1 MLGAAASIAA
11 ARDVFLALAR
21 AAARDVFLA
30 LAPERRAAVEAKRT
44 NPSQMKTA
52 VKLYKR
58 AVELGSTDSMVQLG
72 FFYEFGRKP
81 ARLDKQKALALYKK
95 AADRGDP
102 NGCFYYARTVC
113 PDLTKYTLAD
123 AMRRDPKILEA
134 AHYYKL
140 AADQGG
146 DTDGVAARECGI
158 CLQLVHDSR
167 VWGTH
172 FGAIRLFIRA
182 SWKGD
187 RMAMKLLAA
196 EARRSQM
203 LEARKTPQKK
213 PSPAKDDAADKA
225 AALAAKLEA
234 AGARREEALSARKTP
249 RQILTQGDQEDKQ
262 RNLLQWL
269 RVHGKAEGLEADLKW
284 LRMLQFWFA
293 ALDED
298 GSGGIS
304 IAELEQSLTAIGLV
318 RSHEELVNL
327 VAEYDSDGTGNLG
340 FREFVEVLVNV
351 SETPSNPIARFFDAT
366 SSLGEPTE
374 LSWELQH
381 DLCAAAGRATPASSA
396 GLNCR

>member
-196 EARRSQM
+196 E
-203 LEARKTPQKK
+203 
-213 PSPAKDDAADKA
+213 
-225 AALAAKLEA
+225 
-234 AGARREEALSARKTP
+234 
-249 RQILTQGDQEDKQ
+249 
-262 RNLLQWL
+262 
-269 RVHGKAEGLEADLKW
+269 V
-284 LRMLQFWFA
+284 
-293 ALDED
+293 
-298 GSGGIS
+298 
-304 IAELEQSLTAIGLV
+304 
-318 RSHEELVNL
+318 VNL
-327 VAEYDSDGTGNLG
+327 SLPLFAYWFKGWPAAIVMLLFCEFDTGY
-340 FREFVEVLVNV
+340 VLKLWW
-351 SETPSNPIARFFDAT
+351 RFGRWIK
-366 SSLGEPTE
+366 GEPPRDPETNTYE
-374 LSWELQH
+374 VES
-381 DLCAAAGRATPASSA
+381 
-396 GLNCR
+396 